1 MSEIVARRRFLKLAA
16 LTAAAG
22 VAACS
27 SPAPAAPTAAPASP
41 TPAPTTAPVTVSQAQ
56 PTPAP
61 TVAASK
67 FKEAPM
73 LADLVKQGKLPPV
86 DQRLPTNPRIIT
98 PLEDVGQY
106 GGTWHRAYKGLS
118 DRWGPTKLTEDF
130 IL

>member
-1 MSEIVARRRFLKLAA
+1 MAEIVARRRFLKLAA

-27 SPAPAAPTAAPASP
+27 SPAPAAPTSAPAAPTAPPAPTAAPASP

-86 DQRLPTNPRIIT
+86 DQRLPANPRVVT
-98 PLEDVGQY
+98 PLEEVGQY
-106 GGTWHRAYKGLS
+106 GGT
-118 DRWGPTKLTEDF
+118 
-130 IL
+130 